1 MSADADIIIKV
12 NCSAPWRS
20 RNSHPHLHSD
30 LPVCMLI
37 WVSPSNV
44 YAEIQASLH
53 FGIAAVRDFYNKK
66 GALDL
71 HFCKIQSAFA
81 LCHVVY
87 SKKRT
92 CQYIF

>member
-1 MSADADIIIKV
+1 
-12 NCSAPWRS
+12 
-20 RNSHPHLHSD
+20 
-30 LPVCMLI
+30 MLM

-87 SKKRT
+87 SKTDLSIYFEKNSK
-92 CQYIF
+92 IFLQKPEKFLIKMKKSALDK